1 MQLMSKILAAFNKET
16 LKENSVIGE
25 DTIGVADDL

>member
-16 LKENSVIGE
+16 LTAHSVIGE
-25 DTIGVADDL
+25 ETIGVADDI